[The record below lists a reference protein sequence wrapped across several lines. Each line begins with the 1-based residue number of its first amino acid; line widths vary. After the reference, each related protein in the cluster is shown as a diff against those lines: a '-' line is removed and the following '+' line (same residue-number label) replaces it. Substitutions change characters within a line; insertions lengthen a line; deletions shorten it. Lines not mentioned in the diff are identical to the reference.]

1 MDRRKFLKKFVGDG
15 IFFAG
20 EATSDQF
27 QTFHGADI
35 IGEHVTSDVAF
46 GQKNYS

>member
-1 MDRRKFLKKFVGDG
+1 MDRRKFLKKFVGDR

-20 EATSDQF
+20 KATSDQF

-35 IGEHVTSDVAF
+35 REERVASDVAF
-46 GQKNYS
+46 EQKNYS